1 MKSKVTLSPLAT
13 YHLSKIAE
21 HFGESDLNVV
31 ANECIHETYK
41 SINPLWQAKP
51 ENLKSHSH

>member
-31 ANECIHETYK
+31 VKNLSMK
-41 SINPLWQAKP
+41 PINL
-51 ENLKSHSH
+51 